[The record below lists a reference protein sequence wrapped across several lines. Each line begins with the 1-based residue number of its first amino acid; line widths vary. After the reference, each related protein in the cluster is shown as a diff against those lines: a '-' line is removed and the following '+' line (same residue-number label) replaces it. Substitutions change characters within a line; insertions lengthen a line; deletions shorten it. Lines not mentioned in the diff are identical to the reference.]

1 MSGVVFGFKAEAW
14 ERAKLEAMCA
24 IVRAGRT
31 GNLIS
36 YSDLAKK
43 ISSVPLE
50 PHSYAMDRLLDE
62 ISKEEDAA
70 GRGILTA
77 LVVLKD
83 ERIPASGFWA
93 SAIDI
98 GRDMRDQLTFWAEEA
113 KRVME
118 ECKKHPLC
126 P

>member
-1 MSGVVFGFKAEAW
+1 MSDEIFGFKAEAW
-14 ERAKLEAMCA
+14 ERAKLEAICA

-31 GNLIS
+31 DNVIF
-36 YSDLAKK
+36 YSDLAKQ

-83 ERIPASGFWA
+83 QGVPASGFWA

-98 GRDMRDQLTFWAEEA
+98 GRDVKDQLAFWAEETR
-113 KRVME
+113 RVME

-126 P
+126 K